1 MIVFIRKPR
10 KFVKII
16 QIIYKTYIT
25 ISRKKFMYTINFLT
39 KLHSRSHLFLFFSLV
54 VIMLKKNQK

>member
-25 ISRKKFMYTINFLT
+25 ISRKKFMYTINF
-39 KLHSRSHLFLFFSLV
+39 F
-54 VIMLKKNQK
+54 